1 MVEIDVLTEVA
12 LPFLTFCRETDDIG
26 KRKAKLVSLLD
37 ELVHSGK
44 VVRFSL
50 KTLNDG
56 LADVTLF
63 FSNSLF
69 PKQRFALALDIG
81 KEQIR

>member
-1 MVEIDVLTEVA
+1 MVEVDVLTEVT
-12 LPFLTFCRETDDIG
+12 LPFLTFCKETDDAS
-26 KRKAKLVSLLD
+26 KRKAKLVLLLD

-44 VVRFSL
+44 VTRFSL
-50 KTLNDG
+50 KTLNEG

-63 FSNSLF
+63 FSDSLF

-81 KEQIR
+81 KEQIK